1 MFDLSQ
7 TQLVRFFNKSSE
19 QIPAF
24 GVVRATGMRFLD
36 GQLALE
42 CAKSN
47 AYAAQYSHFV
57 NGRLPV
63 EEGEFGLCSRPGFP
77 VWAAC
82 EAGIR
87 AGDLCGPVDDSF
99 ELKRHVG
106 GFVALA
112 DPEDDRRRVL
122 VTAAPLLMVR
132 GKALLS
138 ISKNATGT
146 VVVYHAQTE
155 TEYTINAYNVYG
167 DVLASAD
174 VRCDWLNNQWEI
186 GMAECVVD

>member
-7 TQLVRFFNKSSE
+7 TQLARFYNKSSE

-24 GVVRATGMRFLD
+24 GVMRCTGTRFLD
-36 GQLALE
+36 SQLALE
-42 CAKSN
+42 CEKPD
-47 AYAAQYSHFV
+47 AYGAQYRHFI

-63 EEGEFGLCSRPGFP
+63 DEGEYGLCSRPGFP

-87 AGDLCGPVDDSF
+87 AGELCGPVDDSF

-106 GFVALA
+106 GFTAVADA
-112 DPEDDRRRVL
+112 DDDQRRVL
-122 VTAAPLLMVR
+122 VVAAPLLAVR
-132 GKALLS
+132 GKALSSL
-138 ISKNATGT
+138 SKNATGT
-146 VVVYHAQTE
+146 VIVYHDLTE
-155 TEYTINAYNVYG
+155 TNYIIDAYNVYG

-174 VRCDWLNNQWEI
+174 VRCDWVNNQWEI